1 MGFNNGNNGFNNTTL
16 SRLRLNTTQNQN
28 HVASP
33 QNNRIYLQ
41 KTTNNKSF
49 LNMHYYLK
57 EKGIQNNAFML
68 ILFDPGL
75 AGIDP
80 HDRNLNQSMKARVLR
95 ECCYNYWY
103 FLREVVRIP
112 DQGGSGTRFELHR
125 GNLALNFCLVYNL
138 NIFLELPR
146 QQGKTLAAVCR
157 YLYLFNFATT
167 NSEITFLNKKMED
180 SKLNLQ
186 RLKELREMLPPYLRM
201 DQPFSKDNKKLK
213 IPDTIEKL
221 QHPVN
226 RNIIRTA
233 PSARNKIAAANLLRG
248 RTIPILWADEY
259 AFIPYNGIIYLNTVP
274 AFKTASLN
282 AKKNNAPYGILITT
296 TPGLLT
302 TDEGVEA
309 FELRNNAVEFDEK
322 WYDMSYRQIMDIID
336 ANTKTNF
343 VSIKYN
349 YQQLGRSEEWFNEIC
364 KDMLFK
370 WDDIR
375 REVLLEWSTSSENSP
390 FTKEELEAVLRLV
403 REPVTSIY
411 LLNKYKWNIYDTI
424 ESRNNMPKYP
434 PILGVDVSGGYK
446 KDSSCITA
454 IDSNTT
460 KVFADFNC
468 NHISTHDLAA
478 VIYEVVT
485 KYLPNAIVN
494 VERNGGYGA
503 SVLSKLINSTIKKN
517 LYFEV
522 KERIIEETNDGPRV
536 IRKKQNAKVYGLD
549 SSKSIRE
556 LLIQIL
562 RERMDHHK
570 DKFVSKRL
578 YHELSGLEVKRSG
591 KIEHSSTT
599 HDDQV
604 FSYLMALYVWYE
616 GKNIKENFGINK
628 STIQTDESIDEV
640 IYGLEEKFGSI
651 IEEITHMT
659 KDETELDL
667 QLKDLEKNKGML
679 YNEWM
684 KAEEEKDAEAL
695 KNLLGTRL
703 GKIAYMTTYKVPE
716 EEIPIDS
723 HTTNIPNSVF
733 MSFYNDND

>member
-1 MGFNNGNNGFNNTTL
+1 MGYSGYIPIKPL
-16 SRLRLNTTQNQN
+16 
-28 HVASP
+28 P
-33 QNNRIYLQ
+33 QVNINRKIYYQ
-41 KTTNNKSF
+41 KSTNNKSF

-57 EKGIQNNAFML
+57 DRGIQNNAFML
-68 ILFDPGL
+68 TLYDPDL
-75 AGIDP
+75 AGISP
-80 HDRNLNQSMKARVLR
+80 HDRNLNTQMKTKVLI
-95 ECCYNYWY
+95 ECRNNYWY

-112 DQGGSGTRFELHR
+112 DQGGNGTKFELHR

-167 NSEITFLNKKMED
+167 NSEITFLNKKMDD

-186 RLKELREMLPPYLRM
+186 RLKELRELLPPYLQFS
-201 DQPFSKDNKKLK
+201 QPYTKDNRKLK

-221 QHPVN
+221 QHPIN
-226 RNIIRTA
+226 KNIIRTA
-233 PSARNKIAAANLLRG
+233 PSARNKVAAANLLRG

-259 AFIPYNGIIYLNTVP
+259 AFIPFNGVIYLNTVP

-282 AKKNNAPYGILITT
+282 AKKNGAPYGMLITT
-296 TPGLLT
+296 TPGMLT
-302 TDEGVEA
+302 TDEGIEA
-309 FELRNNAVEFDEK
+309 FELRNNATEFDEQ
-322 WYDMSYRQIMDIID
+322 WYDFSYDRIMSIIA

-343 VSIKYN
+343 VSIRYT
-349 YQQLGRSEEWFNEIC
+349 YQQLGRSEEWFAEIC

-390 FTKEELEAVLRLV
+390 FTKEELESVLRLV
-403 REPVTSIY
+403 IEPINSIY
-411 LLNKYKWNIYDTI
+411 ILGKYKWNIYATI
-424 ESRNNMPKYP
+424 EHRNGIPKYP
-434 PILGVDVSGGYK
+434 PILGVDVSGGYQ
-446 KDSSCITA
+446 KDSSAITA
-454 IDSNTT
+454 ICSNTT

-468 NHISTHDLAA
+468 NYISTHDLAA
-478 VIYEVVT
+478 VIYEIVS
-485 KYLPNAIVN
+485 KYLQNAIVN

-503 SVLSKLINSTIKKN
+503 SVLSKLINSPIKKN
-517 LYFEV
+517 LYFEI

-536 IRKKQNAKVYGLD
+536 TRKKQNAKVYGLD

-556 LLIQIL
+556 MLIQIL

-570 DKFVSKRL
+570 DKFISKKL

-591 KIEHSSTT
+591 KVEHSNTT

-616 GKNIKENFGINK
+616 GKNVRENFGLMK
-628 STIQTDESIDEV
+628 STIKADDNIDEV
-640 IYGLEEKFGSI
+640 IFGLEEKFGSI

-659 KDETELDL
+659 EDENEEIAKT
-667 QLKDLEKNKGML
+667 LKDIKPKDML
-679 YNEWM
+679 FQQWAN
-684 KAEEEKDAEAL
+684 AENQKDQEAL
-695 KNLLGTRL
+695 IELLLNNKPARQ
-703 GKIAYMTTYKVPE
+703 AYMEKYNVNEDQLPVDVNGTT
-716 EEIPIDS
+716 
-723 HTTNIPNSVF
+723 TLPNSVF
-733 MSFYNDND
+733 VDFYKD